1 MPMMLALLAAASA
14 QGAEPQPV
22 RVQRMQAPDV
32 AFAGTCAVAAL
43 DLSDGQPVVQVTVNG
58 KGPYRFVID
67 TGAQG
72 AGRISAELAEQL
84 GLEAVG
90 EVRAAAPGGSTA
102 ARKIYRAGK
111 LAVGA
116 ITFAD
121 ADLVT
126 MPVLPGRTKWDGVL
140 GIDLFHQLTLTLD
153 YGKAALKLS
162 REPVAGGVA
171 ASFANAIGQIPL
183 RIGGREVTVDLDTGN
198 GAAPLFL
205 SEALA
210 KAIPLSGPAT
220 ERGKARTSFGEFSI
234 MQAPIT
240 VPVTVGGTPLPIT
253 LIAWPSARGEGNLGS
268 RGLAG
273 MRLSVDRANGRVA
286 IEPSGEAPTCA

>member
-1 MPMMLALLAAASA
+1 MPIMFALLAAAAA
-14 QGAEPQPV
+14 QAGQPQPV

-32 AFAGTCAVAAL
+32 AFEGSCTVAPL
-43 DLSDGQPVVQVTVNG
+43 DLGDGQPVVQVMVNG

-72 AGRISAELAEQL
+72 AGRISAELADTL
-84 GLEAVG
+84 GLEPVG
-90 EVRAAAPGGSTA
+90 EVRAAAPGGTTE

-111 LAVGA
+111 LTVGR
-116 ITFAD
+116 ITFTD

-126 MPVLPGRTKWDGVL
+126 MPVLPRRMNWDGVL
-140 GIDLFHQLTLTLD
+140 GIDLFHRLTLTLD
-153 YGKAALKLS
+153 YGNAVLKLS
-162 REPVAGGVA
+162 PEPVTGGVA

-183 RIGGREVTVDLDTGN
+183 KIGEREVTVDLDTGN
-198 GAAPLFL
+198 SAAPLFL

-210 KAIPLSGPAT
+210 KAIPQSGPAT

-234 MQAPIT
+234 MQAPIA
-240 VPVTVGGTPLPIT
+240 VPVTVGGLALPIT
-253 LIAWPSARGEGNLGS
+253 AIAWPSARGEGNLGS
-268 RGLAG
+268 RGLSG

-286 IEPSGEAPTCA
+286 IAPSGDAPTCA